1 MQKHQ
6 KQTLYKRKCNNTKNI
21 KDMKICI
28 NNQCKHELD
37 DYQERCPYCGWS
49 QKSFAKIIPQKKSE
63 LQGDA
68 KQNEEPLR
76 KRHGCVTTW
85 FCISIFVG
93 VITSV
98 VSFFPKEFWGSR
110 FPDAAIPMSI
120 VTGCLC
126 IVDIVAVALM
136 LAWKKIGFFLY
147 CIIGII
153 SCILTLQL
161 GNVQFAIYGFVGLIA
176 LYLVLQIKKNGKSC
190 WECME

>member
-1 MQKHQ
+1 M
-6 KQTLYKRKCNNTKNI
+6 
-21 KDMKICI
+21 
-28 NNQCKHELD
+28 
-37 DYQERCPYCGWS
+37 
-49 QKSFAKIIPQKKSE
+49 
-63 LQGDA
+63 
-68 KQNEEPLR
+68 
-76 KRHGCVTTW
+76 
-85 FCISIFVG
+85 
-93 VITSV
+93 